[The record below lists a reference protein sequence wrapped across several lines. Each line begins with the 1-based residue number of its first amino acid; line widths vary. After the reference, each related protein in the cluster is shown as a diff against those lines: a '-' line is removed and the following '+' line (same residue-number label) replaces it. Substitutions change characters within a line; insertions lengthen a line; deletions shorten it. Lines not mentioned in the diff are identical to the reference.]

1 MEIVSMGLFTKVL
14 LGQDFT
20 IVDFSYKKFN
30 IDSVGQS
37 SIFNFLL
44 ETVFPGDHSKKNL
57 NALDMHIEMNPRMQK
72 SQMLVDLKTH
82 AYWYVVVNMPLLN
95 EIQAFFGG
103 DSKDDKVDLTYYKQQ
118 AKQKAMEYM
127 N

>member
-1 MEIVSMGLFTKVL
+1 MPEDWIKMNVKISIPEIHISLLWKGSTVERPDPIIELVLMGLQTKVK

-37 SIFNFLL
+37 SIFNYML

-57 NALDMHIEMNPRMQK
+57 NALDMHLEMNPW
-72 SQMLVDLKTH
+72 L
-82 AYWYVVVNMPLLN
+82 
-95 EIQAFFGG
+95 
-103 DSKDDKVDLTYYKQQ
+103 
-118 AKQKAMEYM
+118 
-127 N
+127 